1 MEHYDLI
8 IRDGE
13 IFDGSGGSSYRG
25 DVGIRDG
32 LIAAVGEQLEGTAA
46 EEIDAIG
53 SMVTPG
59 FVDVHTHYDG
69 QATWDAH
76 LNPSSNLGATT
87 VVMGNCGVGFAPC
100 RPADRDVLVKLME
113 GVEEIPGTA
122 MAEGLPWT
130 WESFPEFLDELDGK
144 PRDIDVAALLPHG
157 PLRVYVMGERGVN
170 REPANDEDV
179 ARMRELLAEG
189 LDAGAVGFS
198 TSRTLVHLSSTGDHV
213 PTYQAAT
220 SELKQLGEVLSG
232 EQGHVM
238 QFISDWED
246 PEEEFSI
253 LRETSARTGA
263 RGTFTLIQ
271 VDAEQLGVNVA
282 AATWREQLERLERAQ
297 EDGLDIRG
305 QVISRPIGIMMG
317 HTASM
322 SSFYRRPG
330 FLALEGLPW
339 DEKMARLADPGVK
352 AKILSEVNDNP
363 HVFVQLLASNYHMFY
378 PMEEPIEY
386 LPAKEDSVAARAE
399 REGRDPQEWL
409 YDYLLGN
416 EGRNLIYIPVVNA
429 DELVIPELLAHPY
442 TVSALGDGGA
452 HVGSICDTSSNIYLL
467 TKWVREK
474 GVFDLAQGI
483 RMLTRQPAELYS
495 LNDRGLIA
503 PGMKAD
509 INIIDFDRLQLRTPH
524 IVHDLPAGGM
534 RFLQSADGL
543 LATLVAGRVIYR
555 NGEATGALP
564 GRLVRGRQQPA
575 AA

>member
-1 MEHYDLI
+1 MDHYDLI
-8 IRDGE
+8 IRNGE
-13 IFDGSGGSSYRG
+13 IFDGSGDASYRG
-25 DVGIRDG
+25 DVGIRNG
-32 LIAAVGEQLEGTAA
+32 LIAAVGEHVEGSAV
-46 EEIDAIG
+46 EEIDAAG
-53 SMVTPG
+53 HMVTPG

-69 QATWDAH
+69 QATWDVH
-76 LNPSSNLGATT
+76 MNPSSNLGATT

-130 WESFPEFLDELDGK
+130 WESFPEFLDELDAK

-220 SELKQLGEVLSG
+220 SELKQLGEELSG
-232 EQGHVM
+232 ERGHVM

-246 PEEEFSI
+246 PDEEFSI

-282 AATWREQLERLERAQ
+282 AATWQDQLERLERAQ
-297 EDGLDIRG
+297 QDGLDIRG

-322 SSFYRRPG
+322 SIFYRRPG

-339 DEKMARLADPGVK
+339 DEKMARLADPELK
-352 AKILSEVNDNP
+352 AKILSEENDNP
-363 HVFVQLLASNYHMFY
+363 HVFVQLLATNYHMFY

-416 EGRNLIYIPVVNA
+416 DGRNLIYIPVVNA
-429 DELVIPELLAHPY
+429 DEGVIPELLAHPY
-442 TVSALGDGGA
+442 TISALGDGGA

-467 TKWVREK
+467 TKWVRER

-483 RMLTRQPAELYS
+483 RMLTRQPAELFS

-534 RFLQSADGL
+534 RFLQNADGL
-543 LATLVAGRVIYR
+543 LATLVAGQLIYR
-555 NGEATGALP
+555 DGEATGALP
-564 GRLVRGRQQPA
+564 GRLVRGAKQA